1 MSEQLEAQARDL
13 KVRIFDLNEQVARL
27 NNIIGQVAE
36 ALGCVVDG
44 KFNIEDMIDAAHGS
58 VPSSELEESRGD

>member
-1 MSEQLEAQARDL
+1 MSEQLKAQAKDL
-13 KVRIFDLNEQVARL
+13 KARIFDLNEQVAQL

-58 VPSSELEESRGD
+58 VPSSELEESKED